1 MNHVIVIS
9 PDKKFLKIM
18 PNTDLDTAKEF
29 LDDRIEYDFFLMEGS
44 IIPESEKFLEITL
57 EDIEFNDQ
65 LILTTDD
72 YRTYIMYMGERS
84 FRNSKPVF
92 SIPSRYNYNIETIPE
107 KILKQAIRNG
117 NGIKNKKK

>member
-72 YRTYIMYMGERS
+72 YRTYIMYMGVKTYPFSDSSKLHNFS
-84 FRNSKPVF
+84 FFIGSRPNENS
-92 SIPSRYNYNIETIPE
+92 
-107 KILKQAIRNG
+107 L
-117 NGIKNKKK
+117 